1 MQAVLMQQDCARFHM
16 GPVMPTILQIRRYI
30 YMHSKHSIRQGS
42 MPLIYHRNSSLAIA
56 SSREPESVPE
66 GHAVQESD
74 VERDDFSV

>member
-1 MQAVLMQQDCARFHM
+1 
-16 GPVMPTILQIRRYI
+16 
-30 YMHSKHSIRQGS
+30 MHSKHSIRQGS
-42 MPLIYHRNSSLAIA
+42 MPLIYHRNSSFAIA